1 MPQWKRTDNAANSV
15 LWAVTQLNKT
25 ANASNRTSL
34 YGNTTQ
40 NGFITGRVDGQ
51 YGVNTTEAGVAS
63 GGLAKG
69 IVILAGTGYI
79 ANATVTITAVNGGS
93 VAVANAT
100 SNSTGKISALN
111 VANNGLG
118 FKVQPTVAISAPAN
132 TTFNANSAV
141 VSGPNGGA
149 NSIIT
154 ISSAPFFVVGDHV
167 KYQVATNNTAISGLI
182 SGNIYHIQFAN
193 STVVALAESASGSR
207 ITLTKGLTQTGHA
220 LTGVNATGAF
230 SIAGA
235 KNTGLAHAGWVL
247 RTTGTGG
254 RAGRVTTETLVAMGS
269 MTSDGSDDS
278 IYPDS

>member
-51 YGVNTTEAGVAS
+51 YGVDTTEAGIAS

-100 SNSTGKISALN
+100 GNSTGKISALN

-118 FKVQPTVAISAPAN
+118 FKVQPTVTVAEPAN

-149 NSIIT
+149 NSVIT
-154 ISSAPFFVVGDHV
+154 ISSAPFFVAGDSV
-167 KYQVATNNTAISGLI
+167 KYFVATNNTAITGLTAN
-182 SGNIYHIQFAN
+182 SLYFIQFAN
-193 STVVALAESASGSR
+193 STVVALANSAAGSR
-207 ITLTKGLTQTGHA
+207 ITLTKGLSQTGHSLRGVQA
-220 LTGVNATGAF
+220 TGVF

-254 RAGRVTTETLVAMGS
+254 RAGRVTTETLVEMCS

>member
-51 YGVNTTEAGVAS
+51 YGVDTTEAGIAS

-100 SNSTGKISALN
+100 GNSTGKISALN

-118 FKVQPTVAISAPAN
+118 FKVQPTVTVAEPAN

-149 NSIIT
+149 NSVIT
-154 ISSAPFFVVGDHV
+154 ISSAPFFVAGDSV
-167 KYQVATNNTAISGLI
+167 KYFVATNNTAITGLTAN
-182 SGNIYHIQFAN
+182 SSYFIQFAN
-193 STVVALAESASGSR
+193 STVVALANSAAGSR
-207 ITLTKGLTQTGHA
+207 ITLTKGLSQTGHSLRGVQA
-220 LTGVNATGAF
+220 TGVF